1 MNMARMKLDID
12 QIYIFRI
19 CMCMYFIKRK
29 QGSELQQITNKA

>member
-19 CMCMYFIKRK
+19 CMYMYFIKRK
-29 QGSELQQITNKA
+29 QGSEL